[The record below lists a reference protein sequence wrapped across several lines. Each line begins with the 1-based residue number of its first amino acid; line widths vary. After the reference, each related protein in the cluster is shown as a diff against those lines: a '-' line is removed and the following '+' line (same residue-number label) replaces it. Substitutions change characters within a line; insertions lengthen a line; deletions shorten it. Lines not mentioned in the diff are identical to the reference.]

1 MKHVV
6 EYVGPPIPSPEI
18 FLLCEDG
25 SFPVFSRDGTL
36 LMISIPKNHRLQVW
50 RISNEKDSPFTLS
63 IDQYWN
69 EALGY
74 TFSPRDSRH
83 ALIVE
88 NREMSFMT
96 TSKDETL
103 RLCRENRMAFSL
115 PIHFYGFFPDGTT
128 LFASTSKAI
137 FVFDQMMKRRA
148 LGLYE
153 MEGIVSVLL
162 SPNGKF
168 FIVRTEDGS
177 IYRLRRGFLGWWRKE
192 RLQKETEGNHFSFL
206 VPVMAISSDNQRI
219 AYLQDRDTVCIMRL
233 DTKEKR
239 VIKLNIHKRF
249 SITDVAFS
257 SCGQFLIVASERM
270 LRIFSTITWEMIAS
284 VKQFGRILRF
294 AVSPNGRFMVVEGS
308 THLKEDRY
316 GLYVV
321 DFGGPLLGTLPLD
334 MAPFIV

>member
-36 LMISIPKNHRLQVW
+36 LMISVPKNHRLQVW
-50 RISNEKDSPFTLS
+50 RVSNEKDSPFTLS
-63 IDQYWN
+63 IDQYWD

-74 TFSPRDSRH
+74 TFSPCDPRN
-83 ALIVE
+83 ALIAG
-88 NREMSFMT
+88 NRELSLMT

-115 PIHFYGFFPDGTT
+115 PICSCGFFPDGTT
-128 LFASTSKAI
+128 LFASTDKAI
-137 FVFDQMMKRRA
+137 FVFDQMMKRGV
-148 LGLYE
+148 LGRYK
-153 MEGIVSVLL
+153 MEEIVKVLL

-168 FIVRTEDGS
+168 FIVLTENGS

-192 RLQKETEGNHFSFL
+192 RLQEEMEGNPLSFS
-206 VPVMAISSDNQRI
+206 VPVIAISSDNQHI
-219 AYLQDRDTVCIMRL
+219 AYLQDRDIVCIMRL

-239 VIKLNIHKRF
+239 VMKLNIHRRY
-249 SITDVAFS
+249 SIMDVAFS
-257 SCGQFLIVASERM
+257 SCGQFLVVASEKM
-270 LRIFSTITWEMIAS
+270 LRIFSTVTWEMIAS
-284 VKQFGRILRF
+284 VKQFSRIIRF
-294 AVSPNGRFMVVEGS
+294 ACSPNGRFMVVEGS
-308 THLKEDRY
+308 MRVKEDTC

-321 DFGGPLLGTLPLD
+321 DFGGLLLGTLPLD
-334 MAPFIV
+334 MAPFMV